1 MALSQDNSVLNC
13 NSNTQN
19 TALPQPNTLFPFPVN
34 QGDIFP
40 QPRNGTNPGSSD
52 NEPQHLNMGP
62 GLYAIVCGK
71 SHKIY
76 FKVWAL
82 PTLMPS
88 QSKIG
93 KGGESENV
101 VKRLG
106 LHYAELVGGKHEC
119 KELQEAWSSNGK
131 ESFSFLSLS
140 VGPQWVN
147 ITARQKAED
156 QLIKL
161 NPTIVYNQ
169 SIAGSTPKKQSDIY
183 RKLVSFKVWALPTL
197 MPSQSKIGKGKG
209 TVYPSIAEASRKTGV
224 SETHIRRLVRDP
236 QNTFWQYVNDTSGFN
251 DTNIINIEK
260 AKTVKVHGKIYRS
273 IREASNDTGIARRT
287 LQRHLESNKP
297 EHAYATYV
305 DT

>member
-1 MALSQDNSVLNC
+1 
-13 NSNTQN
+13 
-19 TALPQPNTLFPFPVN
+19 
-34 QGDIFP
+34 
-40 QPRNGTNPGSSD
+40 
-52 NEPQHLNMGP
+52 
-62 GLYAIVCGK
+62 
-71 SHKIY
+71 
-76 FKVWAL
+76 
-82 PTLMPS
+82 
-88 QSKIG
+88 
-93 KGGESENV
+93 
-101 VKRLG
+101 
-106 LHYAELVGGKHEC
+106 
-119 KELQEAWSSNGK
+119 
-131 ESFSFLSLS
+131 
-140 VGPQWVN
+140 
-147 ITARQKAED
+147 
-156 QLIKL
+156 
-161 NPTIVYNQ
+161 
-169 SIAGSTPKKQSDIY
+169 
-183 RKLVSFKVWALPTL
+183 